1 MEALE
6 IKSFDDKI
14 VITISKRSVD
24 PDFVVNLLNYL
35 RIEELI
41 RKADFKKDIL
51 QIGKEIQKDWWEK
64 NKERFLE
71 ERFS

>member
-71 ERFS
+71 ESK

>member
-41 RKADFKKDIL
+41 RKADFKKEIL

-71 ERFS
+71 ESK

>member
-41 RKADFKKDIL
+41 RKADFKKEIL

>member
-14 VITISKRSVD
+14 VITISKKSVN

-41 RKADFKKDIL
+41 RKADFKKEIL
-51 QIGKEIQKDWWEK
+51 QIGKEIQREWWRK

-71 ERFS
+71 ESK